1 MYEICFLNIFTP
13 IKYDFCKKLHIG
25 DTEQNTN
32 FSEKCCT
39 LRGCTFGAPG
49 VFAKMIIYYCFFV
62 KKKKKI
68 IINSR
73 YYSCIQYKWSL
84 QTQFWEKNKI
94 AWFTSSCWHSL
105 SSITWLANIL
115 NREFCWS
122 LLANQASKQKEG
134 QQEEANQAI
143 LFFLIIGFVGTIF
156 HEYKNNLIVQS
167 Q

>member
-1 MYEICFLNIFTP
+1 M
-13 IKYDFCKKLHIG
+13 LHIG
-25 DTEQNTN
+25 GLHIWCTRCIRKNDNILL
-32 FSEKCCT
+32 FLRKKEKK
-39 LRGCTFGAPG
+39 F
-49 VFAKMIIYYCFFV
+49 
-62 KKKKKI
+62 

-73 YYSCIQYKWSL
+73 YYSCIHDKWSL

-94 AWFTSSCWHSL
+94 AWFTSSCWLSL